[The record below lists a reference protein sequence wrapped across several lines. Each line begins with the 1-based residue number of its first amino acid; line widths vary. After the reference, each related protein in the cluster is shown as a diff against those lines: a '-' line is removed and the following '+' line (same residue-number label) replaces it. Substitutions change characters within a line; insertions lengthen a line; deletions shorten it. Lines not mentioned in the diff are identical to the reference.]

1 MSEAK
6 LQQEAEQS
14 AAEQPGTPLA
24 AAGSGA
30 TDPADAGHDDALD
43 APLFDP
49 PFAPLKAPYVFW
61 QDVALLSLTGG
72 FMGVFG
78 YSFLKAISEGTDA
91 WMRAD
96 GNSGYPDDPSS
107 LHFGAGRWWWI
118 LMVAGMGLAVGLVR
132 AVVRLETAP
141 SFIQELRSMHV
152 DPKVA
157 AKSTVITLISL
168 LGAVPMGPE
177 AGLGAAAGTVATLV
191 CRRRSFRQQ
200 ATLRRRLYV
209 LSTMCSAFAAFLP
222 SPFVAVLMTMELSQP
237 FDTLGLTHVHLA
249 LVLTFGATASFAAY
263 YGIAGY
269 TYYSPA
275 IFLTDIVSGSYD
287 QMFIVQGALIGIG
300 GAAFGVVYILF
311 AGFVQV
317 AVRAARAKL
326 DTAVG
331 RWPRV
336 VVMATAGGAAIGALG
351 WAMPLVLTDGSS
363 QLPTVMRSGAEVG
376 SGVLA
381 ASAFAKAL
389 AYHIAGE
396 CGFSGGIFLP
406 MLSMSSLLGQVVVNS
421 TGINAAMAQSCS
433 AIALGAALIPAPFM
447 LALLA
452 NSLALVGPQGL
463 VPIFTTAATAHLLC
477 IGIGV
482 PQGLLA
488 RAAAQRAAKA
498 AASAAAAATVNGQEV
513 EP

>member
-1 MSEAK
+1 
-6 LQQEAEQS
+6 
-14 AAEQPGTPLA
+14 
-24 AAGSGA
+24 
-30 TDPADAGHDDALD
+30 
-43 APLFDP
+43 
-49 PFAPLKAPYVFW
+49 
-61 QDVALLSLTGG
+61 
-72 FMGVFG
+72 
-78 YSFLKAISEGTDA
+78 
-91 WMRAD
+91 
-96 GNSGYPDDPSS
+96 
-107 LHFGAGRWWWI
+107 
-118 LMVAGMGLAVGLVR
+118 
-132 AVVRLETAP
+132 
-141 SFIQELRSMHV
+141 MHV

-287 QMFIVQGALIGIG
+287 QVGDGWAASDLCGHGETCLSPAAQMFIVQGALIGIG